1 MTAMTA
7 HERLRAALQELLDA
21 EGDEQGWLLDH
32 YVVVMGI
39 QKIDSNGKVSSSSC
53 MTVPDDQADYITAG
67 LLDSAVDMQANS
79 TEEVE
84 DD

>member
-1 MTAMTA
+1 MTAQTA
-7 HERLRAALQELLDA
+7 HERFRAALQALLDA
-21 EGDEQGWLLDH
+21 EIEEEGWMLDH

-39 QKIDSNGKVSSSSC
+39 QKIDPNGKVSSSSC

-67 LLDSAVDMQANS
+67 LLDAGVDMHA
-79 TEEVE
+79 EETGE

>member
-1 MTAMTA
+1 MTA
-7 HERLRAALQELLDA
+7 HERLRAALQEILDT
-21 EGDEQGWLLDH
+21 ESDEEGWLLDH

-39 QKIDSNGKVSSSSC
+39 QKIDSNGKVNSASC
-53 MTVPDDQADYITAG
+53 MTVPEDQADYVTTG
-67 LLDSAVDMQANS
+67 LLDSAVDMNANA